1 MVLLSFLLLCLIRGL
16 LGSLSPARAPPMGW
30 NSYNVFGYVP
40 HQEGISR
47 QMRALVQP
55 VVERKTGGSSVHE
68 SLLELGYNS
77 VGLDDGWQECSPSEY
92 PRVDG
97 RAVINNSRF
106 HNMRGMVE
114 EGHALGLNMWF
125 YHNGQGCRGEDVWQ
139 HVGDKQLSCC
149 IREDLAQAID
159 LGFDGIKVDGGADNI
174 DDMTKWMDLIEGAQQ
189 ELFFA
194 NAATPG
200 GEMFAARNPDPGSI
214 VELSSRFN
222 TYRVWPDISPQF
234 YSAMKSLQAMVPF
247 LDPTNPLSY
256 PGMWADPDA
265 LQAFNVVGVAQMSDT
280 ESRTHFAAWCV
291 TSAPLVL
298 GFDLADSEVFRRAYP
313 VIGNKRAIDVNQR
326 WAGHPGR
333 LVKSS
338 PEVFFAPTAH
348 GLVDYCDNTAEVESY
363 IEPWLSKRDAD
374 IDSVCGRF
382 SSWSLRAVCRSRLA
396 RPNFTLCNN
405 FSFPVWQLWAK
416 VRPDGEQAVLLIN
429 LSPEPRELSF
439 ALSDVGIFSSRAR
452 ALDVWSGKE
461 SVIEGRLTS
470 QRVRPHD
477 SIFLIVTPAS
487 QLRTITQRYV

>member
-265 LQAFNVVGVAQMSDT
+265 LQAFNVVGVGG
-280 ESRTHFAAWCV
+280 SRKCQT
-291 TSAPLVL
+291 
-298 GFDLADSEVFRRAYP
+298 
-313 VIGNKRAIDVNQR
+313 
-326 WAGHPGR
+326 
-333 LVKSS
+333 
-338 PEVFFAPTAH
+338 
-348 GLVDYCDNTAEVESY
+348 
-363 IEPWLSKRDAD
+363 
-374 IDSVCGRF
+374 
-382 SSWSLRAVCRSRLA
+382 RSRA
-396 RPNFTLCNN
+396 
-405 FSFPVWQLWAK
+405 
-416 VRPDGEQAVLLIN
+416 LI
-429 LSPEPRELSF
+429 LQHG
-439 ALSDVGIFSSRAR
+439 V
-452 ALDVWSGKE
+452 
-461 SVIEGRLTS
+461 
-470 QRVRPHD
+470 
-477 SIFLIVTPAS
+477 
-487 QLRTITQRYV
+487 